1 MKVDFKG
8 WVLAGMLLSGVAA
21 LAAADLRSGLA
32 EGLRSR
38 EPLTLLV
45 SMRFQGQGNTVPPA
59 LYALFYGPK
68 RGTLEVVTIPSS
80 AREDARSSSGTV
92 ADIYG
97 RAYARGAAPEFASRT
112 AAEAAA
118 RRVGGAVQILE
129 LVADSAEGSFPE
141 RVREGLAAAA
151 GDPLFWLR
159 ARRLK
164 AAFQLASRGGLSP
177 YDAFLLSWAMARL
190 SPSVVALSRMPAPE
204 LVPVFLEGVRA
215 RARGQEAVLE
225 DRVSVEI
232 FNASGAAGLAMRARK
247 VLISS
252 GDPGFDVVHWG
263 DARAAEGSIRFIDR
277 EGRPA
282 AAEAVRQA
290 LGCPPAP
297 TQTEMESDP
306 RAAVTVILGG
316 GYRACSRLAGAPI
329 F

>member
-8 WVLAGMLLSGVAA
+8 WVLAGILLSGVAA
-21 LAAADLRSGLA
+21 LAVSDLRSDLA
-32 EGLRSR
+32 EGLRSG

-68 RGTLEVVTIPSS
+68 HGTLEVVTIPSS
-80 AREDARSSSGTV
+80 AREGAQSSSGTV

-97 RAYARGAAPEFASRT
+97 RAYARGADPESASRL
-112 AAEAAA
+112 AAQAAA
-118 RRVGGAVQILE
+118 LSLGGAVKILE
-129 LVADSAEGSFPE
+129 LGAGSAEESFPE
-141 RVREGLAAAA
+141 RVREGLSGAA
-151 GDPLFWLR
+151 GDPLFWFR

-164 AAFQLASRGGLSP
+164 AAFTLASRGGLSP
-177 YDAFLLSWAMARL
+177 YDAFLLAWAMARL
-190 SPSVVALSRMPAPE
+190 RPSVVALSRMPAPE
-204 LVPVFLEGVRA
+204 LVPRFLEGLRA
-215 RARGQEAVLE
+215 RAQGQEAVLGE
-225 DRVSVEI
+225 RVSVEI

-263 DARAAEGSIRFIDR
+263 DARAAEGSVRFIDR

-297 TQTEMESDP
+297 PQTEMESDP

-316 GYRACSRLAGAPI
+316 GYRACSRLVDAAI